1 MSDTGDKTCPCG
13 LSKRIKFDGCLFERW
28 AVVVKT
34 EGGLSNEFLQV
45 NYCPECGKKL
55 KDVDH
60 PDRDINISEYKD
72 SFRDHCGNMHTL
84 QVVEETID
92 NDVYIVKTLNCG
104 GGEYPDFFRTYT
116 LTGYLLFDFVKHSR
130 EFQVPVI
137 SVEKL
142 EDK

>member
-13 LSKRIKFDGCLFERW
+13 LVKFIKYDDCPFERW
-28 AVVVKT
+28 ALVVNT
-34 EGGLSNEFLQV
+34 EGGLSNEFVQV

-55 KDVDH
+55 KDVKH
-60 PDRDINISEYKD
+60 PDRDMNISEYTD
-72 SFRDHCGNMHTL
+72 NFRDHFGKMHNL

-92 NDVYIVKTLNCG
+92 NDVYLVKTLNCG

-116 LTGYLLFDFVKHSR
+116 LTGYLLFDFVKHCR

-142 EDK
+142 EE